1 MNRNSTVA
9 TAAAS
14 GGFSGAAVVVLTW
27 ALGLAHVAVPPEVAA
42 SAMVLLTPIVHL
54 LAMRLGVE
62 PVIAAAVA
70 PVAPVAPAT
79 PAAS

>member
-1 MNRNSTVA
+1 MNKNSTVA

-27 ALGLAHVAVPPEVAA
+27 ALGVMHVEVPPEVAA
-42 SAMVLLTPIVHL
+42 AAMVLLSPIVHL

-62 PVIAAAVA
+62 APAAVVEK
-70 PVAPVAPAT
+70 PTVT
-79 PAAS
+79 PTP

>member
-27 ALGLAHVAVPPEVAA
+27 ALGVLHVEVPPEVAA
-42 SAMVLLTPIVHL
+42 AAMVLLSPIVHL
-54 LAMRLGVE
+54 IAMRLSAE
-62 PVIAAAVA
+62 
-70 PVAPVAPAT
+70 APAAIVEKPTVT
-79 PAAS
+79 PTP

>member
-27 ALGLAHVAVPPEVAA
+27 ALGLAHVNVPPEVAA
-42 SAMVLLTPIVHL
+42 AAMVLLSPIVHL
-54 LAMRLGVE
+54 IAMRLGAE
-62 PVIAAAVA
+62 GAAPTV
-70 PVAPVAPAT
+70 PTVPTAT
-79 PAAS
+79 P

>member
-27 ALGLAHVAVPPEVAA
+27 ALGLLHVNVPPEVAA
-42 SAMVLLTPIVHL
+42 AAMVLLSPIVHL
-54 LAMRLGVE
+54 IAMRVGAE
-62 PVIAAAVA
+62 AAPAPAVA
-70 PVAPVAPAT
+70 APVVPTATPAT
-79 PAAS
+79 P